1 MTRQKEEEFQVADI
15 PNLSGYVAIVTGGN
29 SGIGYETTRELAS
42 HGARVYIA
50 SRSKTR
56 VDAAIKAMKNGN
68 SGLDIHF
75 LKLDLQDLQSIKT
88 TAEEFSQKEP
98 RLDILINNA
107 GVSLCQ
113 QT

>member
-1 MTRQKEEEFQVADI
+1 M
-15 PNLSGYVAIVTGGN
+15 
-29 SGIGYETTRELAS
+29 
-42 HGARVYIA
+42 
-50 SRSKTR
+50 KT
-56 VDAAIKAMKNGN
+56 GN

-107 GVSLCQ
+107 GVSLSQ
-113 QT
+113 GN

>member
-1 MTRQKEEEFQVADI
+1 MTRQKEEDFQVADM
-15 PNLSGYVAIVTGGN
+15 PNLSGYVTIVTGGN
-29 SGIGYETTRELAS
+29 SGIGYETTLQLAS

-56 VDAAIKAMKNGN
+56 VDAAIKAMKTGN

-88 TAEEFSQKEP
+88 TAEEFSKKES

-107 GVSLCQ
+107 GVSLSQ
-113 QT
+113 RI